1 MNLINKTLVAV
12 LLCCTGISS
21 AMAEPQ
27 STNSIEAVSVARQ
40 GGDIAVKIDLKE
52 ALLKPPAGFSMSSPA
67 KIALDF
73 PLTTNGLGKNSQ
85 VLNEGD
91 VSSMNV
97 VQAGER
103 TRLVLN
109 LVKNM
114 NYSTRIDGKSLYVT
128 LTPLVRAGESM
139 AQRVTRFSEESA
151 IGEKHVLRD
160 VIFRRG
166 KDGEGRIVVDLSDA
180 GTGIDIRQQGQNL
193 VVDFIKTSA
202 PEHLKRKLD
211 VLDFATPVSSIE
223 TKMQGENVR
232 MTISPKGLWEHTA
245 YQADNQFVV
254 EVKKIVEDPNK
265 LVQGTKVGYQGPR
278 VSINY
283 QNGDV
288 RALLRLMAE
297 ELGLNAVI
305 SDTVTGSTTLVL
317 KDVPADQVIDIIFQQ
332 KGLDMRKKGNIIMIA
347 PRDEIATR
355 EKLEFE
361 SKQQNSD
368 LEPLK
373 LEQFVM
379 NYQKASDV
387 ARLLQGLLVA
397 APGAAAAPVA
407 PPVTPGVNTS
417 RLLSKRGSAIADPQ
431 SNILFVNDIPSKL
444 EEIRSFIKAI
454 DIGARQVLI
463 EARVV
468 EANDTFRRDLGA
480 KLNLLSSATTG
491 NLGQNG
497 GYGGGA
503 YAPVPYGT
511 ATTNNFSG
519 AASGNKVGNVSQAIS
534 NTTSVSGATAASQI
548 SPSAIGVNLPGFVN
562 AGGTIAFSLF
572 NASMSKILNLEIAA
586 LETDGVGKI
595 ISSPR
600 VITAN
605 NVKAKIEDGTEIP
618 YVVTQNSGGAVTQT
632 VMFKAAKLSLEATP
646 QITPEGTVRMV
657 LVVKKEEPDWNRAIL
672 GNPPIKSSIVETNVV
687 VENGGTVVI
696 GGVFITDNQTVVD
709 KVPFFGDIPFFG
721 WLFKIRSEQGK
732 RRELLVFITPRIVSD
747 KLKFD

>member
-1 MNLINKTLVAV
+1 MKFINYSLVVASACLALISPLRAETLPAN
-12 LLCCTGISS
+12 
-21 AMAEPQ
+21 A
-27 STNSIEAVSVARQ
+27 IEAINVVRQ
-40 GGDIAVKIDLKE
+40 GNDVAVKIDLKE
-52 ALLKPPAGFSMSSPA
+52 ALSSPPAGFSIASPA

-73 PLTTNGLGKNSQ
+73 SSTANALGKNSQ
-85 VLNEGD
+85 LVNEGD
-91 VSSMNV
+91 LRSMNI
-97 VQAGER
+97 VQVGER

-109 LVKNM
+109 LGRNM
-114 NYSTRIDGKSLYVT
+114 NYTTRLDGKSLYVT
-128 LTPLVRAGESM
+128 LSPIARISDSVAERG
-139 AQRVTRFSEESA
+139 TRFVEESA
-151 IGEKHVLRD
+151 VGSKHALRD
-160 VIFRRG
+160 VMFRRG
-166 KDGEGRIVVDLSDA
+166 KDGEGRIVVDLSDT
-180 GTGIDIRQQGQNL
+180 GTGIDIRQQGSNL
-193 VVDFIKTSA
+193 IVDFIKTSV
-202 PEHLKRKLD
+202 PEHLRRKLD
-211 VLDFATPVSSIE
+211 VVDFATPVSSVE
-223 TKMQGENVR
+223 TRALGENVR
-232 MTISPKGLWEHTA
+232 MIISPKGQWEHNA
-245 YQADNQFVV
+245 YQSDNQFVV
-254 EVKKIVEDPNK
+254 EVKRIVEDPNK
-265 LVQGTKVGYQGPR
+265 LVQGNKVGYQGPR

-305 SDTVTGSTTLVL
+305 SDTVTGMTTLVL

-355 EKLEFE
+355 EKLEYE
-361 SKQQNSD
+361 SKQQNSE

-387 ARLLQGLLVA
+387 ARLLSGQSAGGNA
-397 APGAAAAPVA
+397 TAQ
-407 PPVTPGVNTS
+407 

-431 SNILFVNDIPSKL
+431 SNIVFVNDIPSKL

-468 EANDTFRRDLGA
+468 EANDTFNRELGVKMNFLTRRAQQIGGTGA
-480 KLNLLSSATTG
+480 
-491 NLGQNG
+491 
-497 GYGGGA
+497 YIGGGA
-503 YAPVPYGT
+503 YAPPTSTSSSTITGGVV
-511 ATTNNFSG
+511 TTNETFTPG
-519 AASGNKVGNVSQAIS
+519 VQ
-534 NTTSVSGATAASQI
+534 TTANAV
-548 SPSAIGVNLPGFVN
+548 GVNLPSFTST
-562 AGGTIAFSLF
+562 GGTLALSLF
-572 NASMSKILNLEIAA
+572 NSSLTRILNLELSA
-586 LETDGVGKI
+586 LESDGVGKI

-618 YVVTQNSGGAVTQT
+618 YVTTQTSGGAVTQT
-632 VMFKAAKLSLEATP
+632 VAFKSAKLSLEVTP

-657 LVVKKEEPDWNRAIL
+657 LVVKKEEPDYTRAIL

-696 GGVFITDNQTVVD
+696 GGVFVTDSQNSVE
-709 KVPFFGDIPFFG
+709 KVPVLGDIPFFG
-721 WLFKIRSEQGK
+721 WMFKYKNELGK

-747 KLKFD
+747 KLRFD